1 MKCTFYGVCG
11 SYPSINSLASIKHT
25 ACVSVETDD
34 FLLIFDAG
42 SGIINLGRSLS
53 NPNKPIFIVFSHFH
67 YDHIIGLPYFS
78 PLYNS
83 QYNLTFI
90 YPNVDH
96 LKTVLPKIFDSDFFP
111 VSFSDLPNSPT
122 IQDPSFCNQLGFS
135 LIPYNLNHPGGCFG
149 YRLVVND
156 KSVIYATDNQLTPDN
171 QASFSSLFNDC
182 NLLIHDCYFFEE
194 SHSEHKSWGHTFLPD
209 LLSLALTSK
218 IKHLCLF
225 HLKPDIDQNYIDAMN
240 TYINST
246 IKHNQSSL
254 LATVSYDGFSL
265 DL

>member
-53 NPNKPIFIVFSHFH
+53 NPNKPIFIIFSHFH

-111 VSFSDLPNSPT
+111 VSFSDLPNSPSVH
-122 IQDPSFCNQLGFS
+122 IISF
-135 LIPYNLNHPGGCFG
+135 
-149 YRLVVND
+149 
-156 KSVIYATDNQLTPDN
+156 
-171 QASFSSLFNDC
+171 
-182 NLLIHDCYFFEE
+182 
-194 SHSEHKSWGHTFLPD
+194 
-209 LLSLALTSK
+209 
-218 IKHLCLF
+218 
-225 HLKPDIDQNYIDAMN
+225 
-240 TYINST
+240 
-246 IKHNQSSL
+246 
-254 LATVSYDGFSL
+254 
-265 DL
+265 